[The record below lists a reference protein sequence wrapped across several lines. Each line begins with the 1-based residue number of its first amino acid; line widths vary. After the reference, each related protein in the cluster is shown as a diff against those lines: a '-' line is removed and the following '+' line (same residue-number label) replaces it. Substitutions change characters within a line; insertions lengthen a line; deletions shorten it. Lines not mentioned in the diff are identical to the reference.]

1 MPGVKIVGN
10 ISRIFTQSQ
19 LPFLSESKC
28 LLINGLFPWTFT
40 IEAVLLKKPSGG
52 FAVTAVYPWK

>member
-1 MPGVKIVGN
+1 MPGVRIVRN
-10 ISRIFTQSQ
+10 ISHIFTQSQ
-19 LPFLSESKC
+19 FPILSESKC

-52 FAVTAVYPWK
+52 FAVTVVYR